1 MLCKL
6 PGCLGAGEPSVGL
19 SCVNSCRP
27 GVVGSESS
35 QGDKR
40 MGYEQG
46 SGTQRWLLNTETP
59 WLAEAV
65 LELKVVGS

>member
-1 MLCKL
+1 M
-6 PGCLGAGEPSVGL
+6 
-19 SCVNSCRP
+19 
-27 GVVGSESS
+27 GSENS

-46 SGTQRWLLNTETP
+46 SGTQRWLLNTEIP